1 VGIYAASRKGR
12 LSVFWGDQVFIPSA
26 SPTYTP
32 QHHADILCTLGPMP
46 DAETWTAKG
55 LDKYGLI
62 AVGASGESAQVEKV
76 DHATA
81 TRLLES
87 LEGGVTNVGASLGS
101 FSVSS
106 FLLSAL
112 MEEFA
117 SELAAKEVSF

>member
-1 VGIYAASRKGR
+1 M
-12 LSVFWGDQVFIPSA
+12 FWGDQVFIPSA

-62 AVGASGESAQVEKV
+62 AVGARGESAQVEKV

-101 FSVSS
+101 CSVSS